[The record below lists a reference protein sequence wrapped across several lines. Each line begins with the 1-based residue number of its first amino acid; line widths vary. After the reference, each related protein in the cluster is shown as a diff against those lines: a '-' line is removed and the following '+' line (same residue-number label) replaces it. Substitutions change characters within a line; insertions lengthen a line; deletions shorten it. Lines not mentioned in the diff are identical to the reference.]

1 VFLSPFKG
9 WFLLAQPTDLGTLAT
24 PARGNP
30 DTVEATGKL
39 PPWIAGIRKIEAETG
54 EVRGPAV
61 VLTLGLDGKRFDL
74 AGRDLGL
81 GIRSV
86 PTPDRASL
94 AAELVPQGW
103 LVRGNLRFAS
113 EAEAAELVAAVQR
126 VQQRV
131 AGSYAIRL
139 VLGKPIARVVANL
152 AFARSGAR
160 VSYATSMSIADARA
174 ILAVA
179 ALQLDQYFGR
189 AP

>member
-1 VFLSPFKG
+1 
-9 WFLLAQPTDLGTLAT
+9 LAA
-24 PARGNP
+24 
-30 DTVEATGKL
+30 
-39 PPWIAGIRKIEAETG
+39 IRTIERETG
-54 EVRGPAV
+54 EPRGPAV
-61 VLTLGLDGKRFDL
+61 VLTLGLGGKRFDL
-74 AGRDLGL
+74 TGFDFGLGL
-81 GIRSV
+81 RSI

-103 LVRGNLRFAS
+103 LVRGNLRFTT
-113 EAEAAELVAAVQR
+113 EADAAELITAVQR

-131 AGSYAIRL
+131 ADSYAIRL
-139 VLGKPIARVVANL
+139 VLGKPIARVIANL

-179 ALQLDQYFGR
+179 ALQLDQYFGQSFGR